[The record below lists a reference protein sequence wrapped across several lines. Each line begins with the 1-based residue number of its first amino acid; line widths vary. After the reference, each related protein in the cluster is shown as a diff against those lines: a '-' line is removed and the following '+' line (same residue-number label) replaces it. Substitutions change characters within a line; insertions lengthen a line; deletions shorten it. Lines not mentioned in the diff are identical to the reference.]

1 MSRLAVVRTLLS
13 LCVLV
18 IGALAT
24 AAPIPEGETAS
35 GAFVLDGGSP
45 VATASLG
52 TPVAEADPRLLP
64 SDEARPA
71 SASPANAGP
80 SLAASVAGLSDVRAD
95 SQATPRARPRA
106 FEYSDGYH
114 TRLKIH
120 KYASFATLPLFAA
133 EVVVGQKLY
142 NGTGT
147 RSTRSLHGDIA
158 AGIGVL
164 FVANSVTGVWNMIEA
179 RKDPNHKTKTT
190 VHGILMLAADAGFVA
205 TGVLTP
211 HHQRLSST
219 GFYEGGT
226 SGTSPSTHRT
236 VALVSMGVATVSYLL
251 MLFH

>member
-1 MSRLAVVRTLLS
+1 MSRPAVIRTLLS
-13 LCVLV
+13 LCVLA

-24 AAPIPEGETAS
+24 AAPGPEEKMAPA
-35 GAFVLDGGSP
+35 AFVLDGD
-45 VATASLG
+45 VLEATAPG
-52 TPVAEADPRLLP
+52 ATPVAAADPCLLP
-64 SDEARPA
+64 ADAPKTDGATPA
-71 SASPANAGP
+71 AAGP
-80 SLAASVAGLSDVRAD
+80 SLAASIAGLSDAGAD

-106 FEYSDGYH
+106 FEYSDGYR

-120 KYASFATLPLFAA
+120 KWASFATLPLFAA

-147 RSTRSLHGDIA
+147 QSTRSLHGDIA

-164 FVANSVTGVWNMIEA
+164 FVANSVTGVWNMVEA
-179 RKDPNHKTKTT
+179 RKDPNHQKKTT
-190 VHGILMLAADAGFVA
+190 VHGILMLVADAGFVA

-219 GFYEGGT
+219 GFYQGGS
-226 SGTSPSTHRT
+226 SGTSQSTHRA
-236 VALVSMGVATVSYLL
+236 VALASMGVATVSYLM